1 MKPNSRSIAIFLPSL
16 GEGGAQ
22 RVTIDLAN
30 SISSLGYQVDIV
42 LAYFR
47 NAYSDYLSPDVNIHN
62 LQVKR
67 IRHAWKPLGRWLS
80 LHQPDALLVMQ
91 RHAVISSLIAK
102 LTSNWSGSIFARET
116 NSYSYP
122 KDAQVAAI
130 DWLIATIVK
139 RAYRHTAGVIAPSKG
154 VAKDIP
160 RSKNLHI
167 IPNPVQISQTHSPIH
182 IERPFVLGVGR
193 LCEQK
198 RFIDLV
204 NAFHHFISNEKID
217 HLDLIILGEGPQ
229 RGEIL
234 NLASELGIADR
245 VFLPGF
251 DPDPF
256 KYMKAA
262 EAFVLSSA
270 WEGLPNALIQAI
282 ACGCPVVATNCNHG
296 PSEILE
302 NGRWGELVAVGDV
315 REMAAAIGVCLSSK
329 RPEYPASLINRYHP
343 ETIAKAYIQLLL
355 GVSE

>member
-1 MKPNSRSIAIFLPSL
+1 MKPNSQSIAIFLPSL

-42 LAYFR
+42 LAYFH
-47 NAYSDYLSPDVNIHN
+47 NAYSDYLSPKVSIHD
-62 LQVKR
+62 LQAKR
-67 IRHAWKPLGRWLS
+67 VRNAWIPLGRWLS

-91 RHAVISSLIAK
+91 RHAVIISLIAK
-102 LTSNWSGSIFARET
+102 LTGNWSGPIFARET

-122 KDAQVAAI
+122 KGVHVAAI
-130 DWLIATIVK
+130 DRLIAVITK
-139 RAYRHTAGVIAPSKG
+139 RAYRHMAGVIAPSTG
-154 VAKDIP
+154 VAKDISES
-160 RSKNLHI
+160 RNLHI
-167 IPNPVQISQTHSPIH
+167 IPNPVQISQTSSKIH
-182 IERPFVLGVGR
+182 FDRPFILGVGR

-198 RFIDLV
+198 RFMDLV
-204 NAFHHFISNEKID
+204 SAYHHLMFTKNID

-234 NLASELGIADR
+234 NLASKLEIADR

-262 EAFVLSSA
+262 EVFVLSSA

-282 ACGCPVVATNCNHG
+282 ACGCPVVATNCSHG
-296 PSEILE
+296 PQEILE
-302 NGRWGELVAVGDV
+302 NGRWGELVAVGDIK
-315 REMAAAIGVCLSSK
+315 EMAAAIEVCLT
-329 RPEYPASLINRYHP
+329 RRQPEYPESLINQYHP
-343 ETIAKAYIQLLL
+343 ETIAKSYVQLLL